1 MKVCFFDIDGTL
13 VLTGRAGM
21 YAFADTF
28 KQEFG
33 VKELTDQ
40 VSFSG
45 RSDRGI
51 AGDLF
56 EFHEIENSQE
66 NWERFQAGYLWHLK
80 VQLEKR
86 DGQVL
91 PGVVELLDELEKHD
105 DIHVGLL
112 TGNAQQAAKR
122 KLGYY
127 DLWDR
132 FAFGGFGDHHPDRND
147 IAATAR
153 ESAIQH
159 HIEMNDTEPE
169 AERIVVIGD
178 TVNDITCARSIGAY
192 AVAVPTGIVSHEDLA
207 AQNPDLLVNTLEDS
221 QLLVDWLL
229 A

>member
-13 VLTGRAGM
+13 VLTGKAGM

-28 KQEFG
+28 RQEFG
-33 VKELTDQ
+33 VKELTNE
-40 VSFSG
+40 VTFSG

-56 EFHEIENSQE
+56 EWHGIENSQE

-80 VQLEKR
+80 VQLEER
-86 DGQVL
+86 DGLVL
-91 PGVVELLDELEKHD
+91 PGVLALLDELEKHD

-112 TGNAQQAAKR
+112 TGNAVQAAKR
-122 KLGYY
+122 KLSYY

-147 IAATAR
+147 IAAAAR
-153 ESAIQH
+153 DAAIDYH
-159 HIEMNDTEPE
+159 KEKNDSEPTE
-169 AERIVVIGD
+169 ERVVVIGD

-192 AVAVPTGIVSHEDLA
+192 AVAVPTGIVSSDELSSHE
-207 AQNPDLLVNTLEDS
+207 PDLLVDTLE
-221 QLLVDWLL
+221 QAQPMVDWLL